1 MTTTLDRYYENM
13 TISNIKKQLE
23 FLKEQYEKANEQ
35 WKTHCSIVK
44 AGFKHLPDWERVKA
58 YQNAN
63 DRRQFWFMQKEI
75 TYDNW
80 NKFSEMLDDKN
91 FWGNL

>member
-1 MTTTLDRYYENM
+1 MTSNLDRYYDNM
-13 TISNIKKQLE
+13 TIGNIEKQLD
-23 FLKEQYEKANEQ
+23 FLKEQYEEANDQ
-35 WKTHCSIVK
+35 WKSHCALVK
-44 AGFKHLPDWERVKA
+44 AGFKHYPEWERVIA

-75 TYDNW
+75 SYDNW
-80 NKFSEMLDDKN
+80 NKFSEMLDEKN